1 MLKSLSHFEFIF
13 VHGMRVCSKFI
24 GLHAAVQLCQH
35 HLLEETVFHFIFL
48 PPLWKTD
55 GWCVGLFLS
64 SLFCSIDP
72 CLFLYQYHTIFHSGC
87 TNLHSHWQ
95 CRRRLF
101 LSSCMSCLRILEIK
115 FLSVAS
121 TGSIFSNS
129 NRWKTYSLRNYK
141 ILIKENKE
149 YSKKWRDI
157 PCSWIGRMNVV
168 KMAILPKAIY
178 RFSVIPI
185 SK

>member
-1 MLKSLSHFEFIF
+1 MSCFMLKSLSHFECIF

-72 CLFLYQYHTIFHSGC
+72 CLFLYQYHTVLISVILSYSLKSGSLIPLARLFFLTIVSAVWGVLCFH
-87 TNLHSHWQ
+87 TNLN
-95 CRRRLF
+95 F
-101 LSSCMSCLRILEIK
+101 PSSVK
-115 FLSVAS
+115 NA
-121 TGSIFSNS
+121 
-129 NRWKTYSLRNYK
+129 
-141 ILIKENKE
+141 
-149 YSKKWRDI
+149 
-157 PCSWIGRMNVV
+157 IGNLVGI
-168 KMAILPKAIY
+168 A
-178 RFSVIPI
+178 
-185 SK
+185 

>member
-1 MLKSLSHFEFIF
+1 MSCFMLKSLSHFEFIF

-72 CLFLYQYHTIFHSGC
+72 CLFLYQYHTV
-87 TNLHSHWQ
+87 
-95 CRRRLF
+95 F
-101 LSSCMSCLRILEIK
+101 LTFYFVFE
-115 FLSVAS
+115 
-121 TGSIFSNS
+121 FS
-129 NRWKTYSLRNYK
+129 
-141 ILIKENKE
+141 
-149 YSKKWRDI
+149 
-157 PCSWIGRMNVV
+157 
-168 KMAILPKAIY
+168 
-178 RFSVIPI
+178 
-185 SK
+185 